1 MNYLKEERLNAL
13 AAEYVVG
20 TLRGKARTR
29 YQKLMMQYQAVSDAT
44 AQWEQYLT
52 GFAETL
58 PPVTP
63 PDSVWESIQVKLGHK
78 AANDT
83 EFVDQT
89 TNAKPSSDNVVDLEK
104 EKQKRWKNLSF
115 ISTAAAMVLAVLLF
129 MMQPVPT
136 PEVSH
141 IAVVNNA
148 DNTPLWVIEVSDT
161 TMNVK
166 VTDAFVALAD
176 KDYELWM
183 VPANGEAP
191 ISLGLMPEVNGDTR
205 VTPDIL
211 LDQSIAALAVSLE
224 APGGSVTGAPT
235 EVLYIAPIVSV

>member
-58 PPVTP
+58 PPVAP
-63 PDSVWESIQVKLGHK
+63 PDDVWESIQVKLGHK
-78 AANDT
+78 AANNANVASDT
-83 EFVDQT
+83 
-89 TNAKPSSDNVVDLEK
+89 KPSSKPGEVIDFEK

-129 MMQPVPT
+129 VMQPVPT

-191 ISLGLMPEVNGDTR
+191 ISLGLMPEANGDTR
-205 VTPDIL
+205 ATPDIL

-224 APGGSVTGAPT
+224 APGGSVTVAPT

>member
-52 GFAETL
+52 SFAETL

-63 PDSVWESIQVKLGHK
+63 PANVWESIQIKLGHK
-78 AANDT
+78 AANDAGIAT
-83 EFVDQT
+83 GVNTPSDSDQVL
-89 TNAKPSSDNVVDLEK
+89 DFEK

-115 ISTAAAMVLAVLLF
+115 LSTAAALVLAVLLF
-129 MMQPVPT
+129 VMQPIPA

-141 IAVVNNA
+141 IAVVNDA
-148 DNTPLWVIEVSDT
+148 DNTPLWVIEVSDE

-191 ISLGLMPEVNGDTR
+191 ISLGLMPEANGDTR

-211 LDQSIAALAVSLE
+211 LSQSIAALAVSLE

>member
-52 GFAETL
+52 SFAETL

-63 PDSVWESIQVKLGHK
+63 PANVWESIQIKLGHK
-78 AANDT
+78 AANDAGIAT
-83 EFVDQT
+83 GVNT
-89 TNAKPSSDNVVDLEK
+89 PSDSGQVLDFEK

-115 ISTAAAMVLAVLLF
+115 LSTAAALVLAVLLF
-129 MMQPVPT
+129 VIQPIPA

-148 DNTPLWVIEVSDT
+148 DNTPLWVIEVSDE

-191 ISLGLMPEVNGDTR
+191 ISLGLMPEANGDTR

-211 LDQSIAALAVSLE
+211 LSQSIAALAVSLE

>member
-52 GFAETL
+52 SFAETL

-63 PDSVWESIQVKLGHK
+63 PANVWESIQIKLGHK
-78 AANDT
+78 AANDAGIAT
-83 EFVDQT
+83 GVNT
-89 TNAKPSSDNVVDLEK
+89 PSDSGQVLDFEK

-115 ISTAAAMVLAVLLF
+115 LSTAAALVLAVLLF
-129 MMQPVPT
+129 VMQPIPA

-148 DNTPLWVIEVSDT
+148 DNTPLWVIEVSDE

-191 ISLGLMPEVNGDTR
+191 ISLGLMPEANGDTR

-211 LDQSIAALAVSLE
+211 LSQSIAALAVSLE

-235 EVLYIAPIVSV
+235 EVLYIAPRVSV

>member
-1 MNYLKEERLNAL
+1 MNYLKEGRLNAL

-63 PDSVWESIQVKLGHK
+63 PANVWESIQIKLGHK
-78 AANDT
+78 AANDAGLST
-83 EFVDQT
+83 GV
-89 TNAKPSSDNVVDLEK
+89 NAPSDSGQVLDFEK

-115 ISTAAAMVLAVLLF
+115 LSTAAALVLAVLLF
-129 MMQPVPT
+129 VMQPIPA

-148 DNTPLWVIEVSDT
+148 DNTPLWVIEVSDE

-191 ISLGLMPEVNGDTR
+191 ISLGLMPEANGDTR

-211 LDQSIAALAVSLE
+211 LSQSIAALAVSLE

>member
-52 GFAETL
+52 SFAETL

-63 PDSVWESIQVKLGHK
+63 PANVWESIQIKLGHK
-78 AANDT
+78 AANDAGIAT
-83 EFVDQT
+83 GVNTPSDSDQVL
-89 TNAKPSSDNVVDLEK
+89 DFEK

-115 ISTAAAMVLAVLLF
+115 LSTAATLVLAVLLF
-129 MMQPVPT
+129 VMQPIPA

-148 DNTPLWVIEVSDT
+148 DNTPLWVIEVSDE

-191 ISLGLMPEVNGDTR
+191 ISLGLMPEANGDTR

-211 LDQSIAALAVSLE
+211 LSQSIAALAVSLE

>member
-1 MNYLKEERLNAL
+1 MNYLNEERLNAL

-63 PDSVWESIQVKLGHK
+63 PANVWESIQTKLGHK
-78 AANDT
+78 AANDAGIAT
-83 EFVDQT
+83 DVNT
-89 TNAKPSSDNVVDLEK
+89 PSDSGQVLDFEK

-115 ISTAAAMVLAVLLF
+115 LSTAAALVLAVLLF
-129 MMQPVPT
+129 VMQPIPA

-148 DNTPLWVIEVSDT
+148 DNTPLWVIEVSDE

-191 ISLGLMPEVNGDTR
+191 ISLGLMPEANGDTR

-211 LDQSIAALAVSLE
+211 LSQSIAALAVSLE

>member
-63 PDSVWESIQVKLGHK
+63 PDKVWESIQVKLGHK
-78 AANDT
+78 AANDASLASDT
-83 EFVDQT
+83 KSFS
-89 TNAKPSSDNVVDLEK
+89 KPGEVIDFEK

-129 MMQPVPT
+129 VMQPVPT

-191 ISLGLMPEVNGDTR
+191 ISLGLMPEANGDTR
-205 VTPDIL
+205 ATPDIL

>member
-63 PDSVWESIQVKLGHK
+63 PANVWESIQIKLGHK
-78 AANDT
+78 AANDAGIAT
-83 EFVDQT
+83 GVNT
-89 TNAKPSSDNVVDLEK
+89 PSDSGQVLDFEK

-115 ISTAAAMVLAVLLF
+115 LSTAAALVLAVLLF
-129 MMQPVPT
+129 VMQPMPA

-148 DNTPLWVIEVSDT
+148 DNTPLWVIEVSDE

-166 VTDAFVALAD
+166 VTDAFIALAD

-191 ISLGLMPEVNGDTR
+191 ISLGLMPEANGDTR

-211 LDQSIAALAVSLE
+211 LSQSIAALAVSLE
-224 APGGSVTGAPT
+224 APGGSVTGTPT

>member
-29 YQKLMMQYQAVSDAT
+29 YQKLMMQYQSVSDAT

-63 PDSVWESIQVKLGHK
+63 PANVWESIQIKLGHK
-78 AANDT
+78 AANDAGIAT
-83 EFVDQT
+83 GVNT
-89 TNAKPSSDNVVDLEK
+89 PSDSGQVLDFEK

-115 ISTAAAMVLAVLLF
+115 LSTAAALVLAVLLF
-129 MMQPVPT
+129 VIQPIPA

-148 DNTPLWVIEVSDT
+148 DNTPLWVIEVSDE

-166 VTDAFVALAD
+166 VTDAFIALAD

-191 ISLGLMPEVNGDTR
+191 ISLGLMPEANGDTR

-211 LDQSIAALAVSLE
+211 LSQSIAALAVSLE

>member
-29 YQKLMMQYQAVSDAT
+29 YQKLMMQYQAVSEAT

-58 PPVTP
+58 APVSP
-63 PDSVWESIQVKLGHK
+63 PDDVWENIQIRLGHK
-78 AANDT
+78 AVEKASAGKET
-83 EFVDQT
+83 
-89 TNAKPSSDNVVDLEK
+89 PSSNEPSRIIDFEK

-129 MMQPVPT
+129 VMQPVPA
-136 PEVSH
+136 PEISH

-148 DNTPLWVIEVSDT
+148 DNTPLWVIEVSDE

-191 ISLGLMPEVNGDTR
+191 ISLGLMPEANGDTR
-205 VTPDIL
+205 ATPDIL

-224 APGGSVTGAPT
+224 APGGSVTGSPT

>member
-58 PPVTP
+58 PPVAP
-63 PDSVWESIQVKLGHK
+63 PDDVWESIQVKLGHK
-78 AANDT
+78 AANNANLASDT
-83 EFVDQT
+83 
-89 TNAKPSSDNVVDLEK
+89 KPSSKPGEVIDFEK

-129 MMQPVPT
+129 VMQPVPT

-148 DNTPLWVIEVSDT
+148 DSTPLWVIEVSDT

-205 VTPDIL
+205 ATPDIL

>member
-58 PPVTP
+58 PPVAP
-63 PDSVWESIQVKLGHK
+63 PDDVWESIQVKLGHK
-78 AANDT
+78 AANNANVASDT
-83 EFVDQT
+83 
-89 TNAKPSSDNVVDLEK
+89 KPSSKPSEVIDFEK

-129 MMQPVPT
+129 VMQPVPT

-191 ISLGLMPEVNGDTR
+191 ISLGLMPEANGDTR
-205 VTPDIL
+205 ATPDIL

>member
-52 GFAETL
+52 GFAEPL

-63 PDSVWESIQVKLGHK
+63 PANVWESIQIKLGHK
-78 AANDT
+78 AANDAGIAT
-83 EFVDQT
+83 GVNT
-89 TNAKPSSDNVVDLEK
+89 PSDSGQVLDFEK

-115 ISTAAAMVLAVLLF
+115 LSTAATLVLAVLLF
-129 MMQPVPT
+129 VMQPIPA

-148 DNTPLWVIEVSDT
+148 DNTPLWVIEVSDE

-166 VTDAFVALAD
+166 VTDALIALAD

-191 ISLGLMPEVNGDTR
+191 ISLGLMPEANGDTR

-211 LDQSIAALAVSLE
+211 LSQSIAALAVSLE

>member
-20 TLRGKARTR
+20 TLRGKARAR

-58 PPVTP
+58 PPVAP
-63 PDSVWESIQVKLGHK
+63 PDDVWESIQVKLGHK
-78 AANDT
+78 AANNANLASDT
-83 EFVDQT
+83 
-89 TNAKPSSDNVVDLEK
+89 KPSSKPGEVIDFEK

-129 MMQPVPT
+129 VMQPVPT

-191 ISLGLMPEVNGDTR
+191 ISLGLMPEANGDTR
-205 VTPDIL
+205 ATPDIL

>member
-63 PDSVWESIQVKLGHK
+63 PANVWESIQIKLVHK
-78 AANDT
+78 AANDAGIAT
-83 EFVDQT
+83 GVNT
-89 TNAKPSSDNVVDLEK
+89 PSDSGQVLDFEK

-115 ISTAAAMVLAVLLF
+115 LSTAATLVLAVLLF
-129 MMQPVPT
+129 VMQPIPA

-148 DNTPLWVIEVSDT
+148 DNTPLWVIEVSDE

-191 ISLGLMPEVNGDTR
+191 ISLGLMPEANGDTR

-211 LDQSIAALAVSLE
+211 LSQSIAALAVSLE

>member
-63 PDSVWESIQVKLGHK
+63 PANVWESIQIKLGHK
-78 AANDT
+78 AANDAGIAT
-83 EFVDQT
+83 GVNT
-89 TNAKPSSDNVVDLEK
+89 PSDSGQVLDFEK

-115 ISTAAAMVLAVLLF
+115 LSTAAALVLAVLLF
-129 MMQPVPT
+129 VIQPIPA

-148 DNTPLWVIEVSDT
+148 DNTPLWVIEVSDE

-191 ISLGLMPEVNGDTR
+191 ISLGLMPEANGDTR

-211 LDQSIAALAVSLE
+211 LSQSIAALAVSLE

>member
-20 TLRGKARTR
+20 TLRGKARLR
-29 YQKLMMQYQAVSDAT
+29 YQKLMMQYQAVTDAT

-52 GFAETL
+52 GFAENL
-58 PPVTP
+58 PPITP
-63 PDSVWESIQVKLGHK
+63 PEHVWEQIQIKLGHK
-78 AANDT
+78 TAPKTDVSSQVT
-83 EFVDQT
+83 DSE
-89 TNAKPSSDNVVDLEK
+89 TNTGNVVDFAR
-104 EKQKRWKNLSF
+104 EKQARWKQLSF
-115 ISTAAAMVLAVLLF
+115 LSTAAALILAVLLF
-129 MMQPVPT
+129 VMQPTPV

-166 VTDAFVALAD
+166 VTDAFIALKD

-191 ISLGLMPEVNGDTR
+191 ISLGLMPEANGDIR
-205 VTPDIL
+205 ATPDIL
-211 LDQSIAALAVSLE
+211 LDQRIAALAVSLE
-224 APGGSVTGAPT
+224 APGGSVTGTPT

>member
-63 PDSVWESIQVKLGHK
+63 PANVWDSIQIKLGHK
-78 AANDT
+78 AANDAGIAT
-83 EFVDQT
+83 GVNT
-89 TNAKPSSDNVVDLEK
+89 PSDSGQVLDFEK

-115 ISTAAAMVLAVLLF
+115 LSTAATLVLAVLLF
-129 MMQPVPT
+129 VMQPIPA

-148 DNTPLWVIEVSDT
+148 DNTPLWVIEVSDE

-191 ISLGLMPEVNGDTR
+191 ISLGLMPEANGDTR

-211 LDQSIAALAVSLE
+211 LSQSIAALAVSLE

>member
-63 PDSVWESIQVKLGHK
+63 PANVWESIQIKLGHK
-78 AANDT
+78 AANDAGIAT
-83 EFVDQT
+83 GVNT
-89 TNAKPSSDNVVDLEK
+89 PSDSGQVLDFEK

-115 ISTAAAMVLAVLLF
+115 LSTAAALVLAVLLF
-129 MMQPVPT
+129 VMQPMPA

-148 DNTPLWVIEVSDT
+148 DNTPLWVIEVSDE

-166 VTDAFVALAD
+166 VTDAFIALAD

-191 ISLGLMPEVNGDTR
+191 ISLGLMPEANGDTR

-211 LDQSIAALAVSLE
+211 LSQSIAALAVSLE

>member
-63 PDSVWESIQVKLGHK
+63 PANVWESIQIKLGHK
-78 AANDT
+78 AANDAGIAT
-83 EFVDQT
+83 GVNT
-89 TNAKPSSDNVVDLEK
+89 PSDSGQVLDFEK

-115 ISTAAAMVLAVLLF
+115 LSTAATLVLAVLLF
-129 MMQPVPT
+129 VMQPIPA

-148 DNTPLWVIEVSDT
+148 DNTPLWVIEVSDE

-166 VTDAFVALAD
+166 VTDAFIALAD

-191 ISLGLMPEVNGDTR
+191 ISLGLMPEANGDTR

-211 LDQSIAALAVSLE
+211 LSQSIAALAVSLE

>member
-20 TLRGKARTR
+20 TLRGKARNR
-29 YQKLMMQYQAVSDAT
+29 YQKLIMQYQAVSDAT

-52 GFAETL
+52 GFAEAL
-58 PPVTP
+58 PPVEP
-63 PDSVWESIQVKLGHK
+63 PKSVWENIQIKLGHK
-78 AANDT
+78 
-83 EFVDQT
+83 T
-89 TNAKPSSDNVVDLEK
+89 TNSAEVTRGAADTTSISGKIVSLEK
-104 EKQKRWKNLSF
+104 ERQKRWKNLAF

-129 MMQPVPT
+129 VMQPVPA

-141 IAVVNNA
+141 IAVVSNA
-148 DNTPLWVIEVSDT
+148 DNTPLWVIEVSENT
-161 TMNVK
+161 LNVK
-166 VTDAFVALAD
+166 ATDAFVALAD

-205 VTPDIL
+205 ATPDIL

>member
-63 PDSVWESIQVKLGHK
+63 PANVWESIQIKLGHK
-78 AANDT
+78 AANDAGIAT
-83 EFVDQT
+83 GVNT
-89 TNAKPSSDNVVDLEK
+89 PSDSGQVLDFEK

-115 ISTAAAMVLAVLLF
+115 LSTAAALVLAVLLF
-129 MMQPVPT
+129 VMQPIPA

-148 DNTPLWVIEVSDT
+148 DNTPLWVIEVSDE

-191 ISLGLMPEVNGDTR
+191 ISLGLMPEANGDTR

-211 LDQSIAALAVSLE
+211 LSQNIAALAVSLE

>member
-20 TLRGKARTR
+20 TLRGKARAR

-63 PDSVWESIQVKLGHK
+63 PDDVWENIQVKLGHK
-78 AANDT
+78 AANDANLASDT
-83 EFVDQT
+83 QSSS
-89 TNAKPSSDNVVDLEK
+89 KPDEIIDFEK

-129 MMQPVPT
+129 VMQPVPA
-136 PEVSH
+136 PVVSH
-141 IAVVNNA
+141 IAVVNNT
-148 DNTPLWVIEVSDT
+148 DNTPLWVIEVSGDS
-161 TMNVK
+161 MNVK

-191 ISLGLMPEVNGDTR
+191 ISLGLLPEANGDTR
-205 VTPDIL
+205 ATPDIL
-211 LDQSIAALAVSLE
+211 LSQSIAALAVSLE
-224 APGGSVTGAPT
+224 APGGSVTGSPT

>member
-1 MNYLKEERLNAL
+1 M
-13 AAEYVVG
+13 
-20 TLRGKARTR
+20 
-29 YQKLMMQYQAVSDAT
+29 SDAT

-63 PDSVWESIQVKLGHK
+63 PANVWESIQIKLGHK
-78 AANDT
+78 AANDAGIAT
-83 EFVDQT
+83 GVNT
-89 TNAKPSSDNVVDLEK
+89 PSDSGQVLDFEK

-115 ISTAAAMVLAVLLF
+115 LSTAAALVLAVLLF
-129 MMQPVPT
+129 VMQPIPA

-141 IAVVNNA
+141 IAVVNDA
-148 DNTPLWVIEVSDT
+148 DNTPLWVIEVSDE

-191 ISLGLMPEVNGDTR
+191 ISLGLMPEANGDTR

-211 LDQSIAALAVSLE
+211 LSQSIAALAVSLE

>member
-58 PPVTP
+58 PPVAP
-63 PDSVWESIQVKLGHK
+63 PDDVWESIQVKLGHK
-78 AANDT
+78 AANNANVASDT
-83 EFVDQT
+83 
-89 TNAKPSSDNVVDLEK
+89 KPSSKPGEVINFEK

-129 MMQPVPT
+129 VMQPVPT
-136 PEVSH
+136 P
-141 IAVVNNA
+141 
-148 DNTPLWVIEVSDT
+148 
-161 TMNVK
+161 
-166 VTDAFVALAD
+166 
-176 KDYELWM
+176 
-183 VPANGEAP
+183 
-191 ISLGLMPEVNGDTR
+191 
-205 VTPDIL
+205 
-211 LDQSIAALAVSLE
+211 
-224 APGGSVTGAPT
+224 
-235 EVLYIAPIVSV
+235 

>member
-52 GFAETL
+52 SFAETL

-63 PDSVWESIQVKLGHK
+63 PANVWESIQIKLGHK
-78 AANDT
+78 AANDAGIAT
-83 EFVDQT
+83 GVNTPSDSDQVL
-89 TNAKPSSDNVVDLEK
+89 DFEK

-115 ISTAAAMVLAVLLF
+115 LSTAAALVLAVLLF
-129 MMQPVPT
+129 VMQPIPA

-141 IAVVNNA
+141 IAVFNNA
-148 DNTPLWVIEVSDT
+148 DNTPLWVIEVSDE

-191 ISLGLMPEVNGDTR
+191 ISLGLMPEANGDTR

-211 LDQSIAALAVSLE
+211 LSQSIAALAVSLE

>member
-29 YQKLMMQYQAVSDAT
+29 YQKFMMQYQAVSDAT

-63 PDSVWESIQVKLGHK
+63 PANVWESIQIKLGHK
-78 AANDT
+78 AANDAGIAT
-83 EFVDQT
+83 GVNT
-89 TNAKPSSDNVVDLEK
+89 PSDSGQVLDFEK

-115 ISTAAAMVLAVLLF
+115 LSTAAALVLAVLLF
-129 MMQPVPT
+129 VMQPIPA

-148 DNTPLWVIEVSDT
+148 DNTPLWVIEVSDE

-191 ISLGLMPEVNGDTR
+191 ISLGLMPEANGDTR

-211 LDQSIAALAVSLE
+211 LSQSIAALAVSLE

>member
-58 PPVTP
+58 PPVAP
-63 PDSVWESIQVKLGHK
+63 PDDVWESIQVKLGHK
-78 AANDT
+78 AANNANVASDT
-83 EFVDQT
+83 
-89 TNAKPSSDNVVDLEK
+89 KPSSKPGEVIDFEK

-129 MMQPVPT
+129 VMQPVPT

-183 VPANGEAP
+183 VPANCEAP
-191 ISLGLMPEVNGDTR
+191 ISLGLMPEANGDTR
-205 VTPDIL
+205 ATPDIL

>member
-58 PPVTP
+58 PPVAP
-63 PDSVWESIQVKLGHK
+63 PEDVWENIQVKLGHK

-83 EFVDQT
+83 AFANNVTDTAPARGNIVDF
-89 TNAKPSSDNVVDLEK
+89 EH
-104 EKQKRWKNLSF
+104 EKQKRWKSLSF

-129 MMQPVPT
+129 VMQPVPA
-136 PEVSH
+136 PDVSR

-148 DNTPLWVIEVSDT
+148 DNAPLWVIEVSDT
-161 TMNVK
+161 TMDVK
-166 VTDAFVALAD
+166 VTDVFVALAD

-191 ISLGLMPEVNGDTR
+191 ISLGLMPEANGDTR
-205 VTPDIL
+205 APPDIL
-211 LDQSIAALAVSLE
+211 LDQSIMALAVSLE

>member
-58 PPVTP
+58 PPVAP
-63 PDSVWESIQVKLGHK
+63 PDDVWESIQVKLGHK
-78 AANDT
+78 AANNANVASDT
-83 EFVDQT
+83 
-89 TNAKPSSDNVVDLEK
+89 KPSSKPGEVIDFEK

-129 MMQPVPT
+129 VMQPVPT

-191 ISLGLMPEVNGDTR
+191 ISLGLMPEANGDTR
-205 VTPDIL
+205 ATPDNL